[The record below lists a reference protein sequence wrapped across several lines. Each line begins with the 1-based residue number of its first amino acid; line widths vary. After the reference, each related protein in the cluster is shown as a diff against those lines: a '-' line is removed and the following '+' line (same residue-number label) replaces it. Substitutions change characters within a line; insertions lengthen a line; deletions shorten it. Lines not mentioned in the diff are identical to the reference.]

1 MEEKIVKE
9 EDIEEVAEVPAV
21 PENNLYLESSDIV
34 NQIINEK
41 DTSKIEELT
50 KLFTLNQRKKDIAR
64 IDKLSKLLNLV
75 DDEVSNRLVDTPESF
90 NNDQLIK
97 YMGTT
102 QQTLTS
108 LEGNLVDRPLIQI
121 NNQKNEININD
132 SGLNRESRQKVFD
145 TVMAIL
151 NNANNN
157 EVIDLEVEETDSC
170 EET

>member
-1 MEEKIVKE
+1 MDEKEKIKDSE
-9 EDIEEVAEVPAV
+9 ALVPN
-21 PENNLYLESSDIV
+21 NNLYLESSELV
-34 NQIINEK
+34 NKIINET
-41 DTSKIEELT
+41 DTNKIEELT

-102 QQTLTS
+102 QQTLTA
-108 LEGNLVDRPLIQI
+108 LESNLTDKPMIQI
-121 NNQKNEININD
+121 NNQLNEININD

-151 NNANNN
+151 NNSNKDI
-157 EVIDLEVEETDSC
+157 IDVDMDEENSEC

>member
-1 MEEKIVKE
+1 M
-9 EDIEEVAEVPAV
+9 
-21 PENNLYLESSDIV
+21 
-34 NQIINEK
+34 
-41 DTSKIEELT
+41 
-50 KLFTLNQRKKDIAR
+50 
-64 IDKLSKLLNLV
+64 NLV

-102 QQTLTS
+102 QQTLTA
-108 LEGNLVDRPLIQI
+108 LESNLTDKPMIQI
-121 NNQKNEININD
+121 NNQLNEININD

-151 NNANNN
+151 NNSNKDI
-157 EVIDLEVEETDSC
+157 IDVDIDEENSEC

>member
-1 MEEKIVKE
+1 MDEKEKINNSE
-9 EDIEEVAEVPAV
+9 ALVPN
-21 PENNLYLESSDIV
+21 NNLYLESSELV
-34 NQIINEK
+34 NQIINET
-41 DTSKIEELT
+41 DTNKIEELT

-102 QQTLTS
+102 QQTLTA
-108 LEGNLVDRPLIQI
+108 LESNLTDKPMIQI
-121 NNQKNEININD
+121 NNQLNEININD

-151 NNANNN
+151 NNSNKDI
-157 EVIDLEVEETDSC
+157 IDVDMDEENSEC

>member
-1 MEEKIVKE
+1 MDEKEKINDSE
-9 EDIEEVAEVPAV
+9 ALVPN
-21 PENNLYLESSDIV
+21 NNLYLESSELV
-34 NQIINEK
+34 NQIINET

-102 QQTLTS
+102 QQTLTA
-108 LEGNLVDRPLIQI
+108 LESNLTDKPMIQI
-121 NNQKNEININD
+121 NNQLNEININD

-151 NNANNN
+151 NNPNKDI
-157 EVIDLEVEETDSC
+157 IDVDIDEENSKC

>member
-1 MEEKIVKE
+1 MDEKEKINNSE
-9 EDIEEVAEVPAV
+9 ALVPN
-21 PENNLYLESSDIV
+21 NNLYLESSELV
-34 NQIINEK
+34 NQIINET
-41 DTSKIEELT
+41 DTNKIEELT

-102 QQTLTS
+102 QQTLTA
-108 LEGNLVDRPLIQI
+108 LESNLTDKPMIQI
-121 NNQKNEININD
+121 NNQLNEININD

-151 NNANNN
+151 NNSNKDI
-157 EVIDLEVEETDSC
+157 IDVDIDEENSEC

>member
-1 MEEKIVKE
+1 MDEKEKIN
-9 EDIEEVAEVPAV
+9 DSEVLVPN
-21 PENNLYLESSDIV
+21 NNLYLESSELV
-34 NQIINEK
+34 NQIINET
-41 DTSKIEELT
+41 DTNKIEELT

-102 QQTLTS
+102 QQTLTA
-108 LEGNLVDRPLIQI
+108 LESNLTDKPMIQI
-121 NNQKNEININD
+121 NNQLNEININD

-151 NNANNN
+151 NNSNKDI
-157 EVIDLEVEETDSC
+157 IDVDIDEENSEC

>member
-1 MEEKIVKE
+1 MDEKEKINNS
-9 EDIEEVAEVPAV
+9 EDLVPN
-21 PENNLYLESSDIV
+21 NNLYLESSELV
-34 NQIINEK
+34 NQIINET
-41 DTSKIEELT
+41 DTNKIEELT

-102 QQTLTS
+102 QQTLTA
-108 LEGNLVDRPLIQI
+108 LESNLTDKPMIQI
-121 NNQKNEININD
+121 NNQLNEININD

-151 NNANNN
+151 NNSNKDI
-157 EVIDLEVEETDSC
+157 IDVDIDEENSEC